1 MTLELDITRARVEP
15 DALRELQACSRSHH
29 LLARV
34 APSSPTTRWASSHL
48 TPPRPWENWLATQAA
63 W

>member
-34 APSSPTTRWASSHL
+34 APFQPDYTLSILAPNTAAPLR
-48 TPPRPWENWLATQAA
+48 ELATQAA
-63 W
+63 